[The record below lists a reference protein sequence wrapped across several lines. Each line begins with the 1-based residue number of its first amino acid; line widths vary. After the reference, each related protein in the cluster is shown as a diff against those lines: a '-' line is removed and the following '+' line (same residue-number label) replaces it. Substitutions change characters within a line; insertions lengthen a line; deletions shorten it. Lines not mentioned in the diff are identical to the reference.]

1 MLSDRRP
8 ILLTNAR
15 IVDPS
20 RDLDIDGDLLLADG
34 VVRDARRGIGAAGV
48 PEGTEIIDCRGRVVA
63 PGLIDM
69 RAFVGEPGAEY
80 RETFAS
86 ASQAAAAGGVTTI
99 VSQPDTTP
107 VIDDPAMVDFVL
119 RRARDTAIVRVHP
132 MAALTKGI
140 NGAEMTEIG
149 LLKAAGA
156 VAFTDGAKSVTNAQ
170 VMRRALIY
178 ARDFDALIVH
188 HTEDPDLVGE
198 GVMNEGEF
206 AARLGLVGVP
216 TTAETVMLERDIR
229 LVALAQS
236 RYHAASITC
245 AESLEVLRR
254 AKEAGLPVTAAASIN
269 HLTLNEIDVGSYRT
283 FCKVTPPLRRE
294 VDRKALAEALGSG
307 LIDVVMSD
315 HNPQDVETKRLPFAE
330 AAPGAIGIETM
341 LAASLRLVHGGDITL
356 PALIK
361 AMSTRPAELLGPRR
375 RHAAAGQ
382 PRRRRGVRPRRA
394 LGARPR
400 RPQVE
405 MQEHAVRR
413 GAAHRPRGAHH
424 RRRTDGVRIRVTLE
438 FARRH
443 RRACPGD
450 PDHGARP
457 CHIKRGGRDKP
468 GHDAHE

>member
-8 ILLTNAR
+8 ILITNAR

-20 RDLDIDGDLLLADG
+20 RDLDIDGDLLIADG
-34 VVRDARRGIGAAGV
+34 IIRDARRGIGAAGV
-48 PEGTEIIDCRGRVVA
+48 PEGTEIVDCRGRVAA

-99 VSQPDTTP
+99 VSQPDTSP
-107 VIDDPAMVDFVL
+107 AIDEPAMVDFVL

-132 MAALTKGI
+132 MAALTKGTR
-140 NGAEMTEIG
+140 GAEMTEIG

-216 TTAETVMLERDIR
+216 NTAETVILERDIR

-236 RYHAASITC
+236 RYHAASVTC
-245 AESLEVLRR
+245 ADSLEVLRR
-254 AKEAGLPVTAAASIN
+254 AKDTGLSVTAATSIN

-294 VDRKALAEALGSG
+294 TDRKALAAALASG

-315 HNPQDVETKRLPFAE
+315 HNPQDVETKRLPFEE

-341 LAASLRLVHGGDITL
+341 LAAGLRLVHSGDIAL

-361 AMSTRPAELLGPRR
+361 AMSTRPAELLGL
-375 RHAAAGQ
+375 AG
-382 PRRRRGVRPRRA
+382 GTLRPGSPA
-394 LGARPR
+394 D
-400 RPQVE
+400 V
-405 MQEHAVRR
+405 V
-413 GAAHRPRGAHH
+413 
-424 RRRTDGVRIRVTLE
+424 V
-438 FARRH
+438 F
-443 RRACPGD
+443 D
-450 PDHGARP
+450 PDAPWVLDPAELKSKCKNTPFDEARLQ
-457 CHIKRGGRDKP
+457 GRVVRTIVA
-468 GHDAHE
+468 GRTAYEYV